1 MMINKGGVGW
11 GGRLWNGRLIN
22 NRNKKGTK
30 NDLVDY
36 NWGAFGGGGLQI
48 ILTNNAG
55 EHQHPRETL
64 LAVTL
69 FLQ

>member
-36 NWGAFGGGGLQI
+36 NWGAFGGG
-48 ILTNNAG
+48 
-55 EHQHPRETL
+55 
-64 LAVTL
+64 VYK
-69 FLQ
+69 